1 MGQKEKIL
9 NFWFPVIIY
18 SGIIY
23 FVSAIPNL
31 KGPGE
36 QLNLDKLIHFGEYMP
51 FGFLVFRALNKT
63 TQRLSSR
70 SLLIVTLI
78 LTVFHAMVDEFHQS
92 FVPGR
97 SSDWQDALADSIG
110 GMVGG
115 SIYLAQH
122 MRTRLKQP

>member
-1 MGQKEKIL
+1 MGQNEKIL

-31 KGPGE
+31 KGPGAE
-36 QLNLDKLIHFGEYMP
+36 LNFDKIIHCGEYIP
-51 FGFLVFRALNKT
+51 FGFLISRALNKT
-63 TQRLSSR
+63 NQPHSSS
-70 SLLIVTLI
+70 SLLILTLI
-78 LTVFHAMVDEFHQS
+78 LTVIHAIGDEFHQS

-97 SSDWQDALADSIG
+97 SCDWHDVLADSIG

-122 MRTRLKQP
+122 FKTKVRHR

>member
-23 FVSAIPNL
+23 FVSAMPNL
-31 KGPGE
+31 KAPGD
-36 QLNLDKLIHFGEYMP
+36 QLNLDKVIHFGEYMP
-51 FGFLVFRALNKT
+51 LGFLISRALNKT
-63 TQRLSSR
+63 NQGLSSK
-70 SLLIVTLI
+70 SLLMVTLI
-78 LTVFHAMVDEFHQS
+78 LTIFHAMGDEFHQS

-97 SSDWQDALADSIG
+97 SSDWHDALADSIG

-115 SIYLAQH
+115 GIYLAQY
-122 MRTRLKQP
+122 LKTKLRQR

>member
-1 MGQKEKIL
+1 MSQNEKIL

-31 KGPGE
+31 KTPGD

-51 FGFLVFRALNKT
+51 LGFLISRALHKT
-63 TQRLSSR
+63 NQGLSLR
-70 SLLIVTLI
+70 FLFIVTLI
-78 LTVFHAMVDEFHQS
+78 LTILHAMGDEFHQS

-97 SSDWQDALADSIG
+97 SGDWPDALADSIG

-115 SIYLAQH
+115 SIYLAQC
-122 MRTRLKQP
+122 MKTKLRQR